1 MSVRRESSMALV
13 TTCPFKRC
21 GPRRSTAP
29 SRRSPPV
36 ALDEVEDKEALHA
49 ASSPDDRIGELT
61 TRNPFIELTGRS
73 AAATAETHSD
83 LRFGPVFE
91 LAAPVR
97 RQPLVIRRVSIGRTS
112 AGDLIATG
120 WPGVSLR

>member
-1 MSVRRESSMALV
+1 MALV

-36 ALDEVEDKEALHA
+36 ALDQVEDKEALHA
-49 ASSPDDRIGELT
+49 ASSPDDRIGQLT

-73 AAATAETHSD
+73 AAAAAETHSN
-83 LRFGPVFE
+83 LRFGPVFVE

-97 RQPLVIRRVSIGRTS
+97 PSTPGDPPSLYRQDVDR
-112 AGDLIATG
+112 
-120 WPGVSLR
+120 